1 VVKAMYFDDPPAPA
15 PAIVATIDMRVALS
29 VNGALV
35 LLLGIV
41 PQYLLKLCADAVLRA
56 LGG

>member
-1 VVKAMYFDDPPAPA
+1 
-15 PAIVATIDMRVALS
+15 
-29 VNGALV
+29 V